1 MANKQRILQKFIEND
16 HEKVDRLIEI
26 YFKYTEKVN
35 QIQEVIKNEKIQ
47 NINLNKNIKNWKD
60 SDNDEDEK
68 ETDYYLQRLDEGLF
82 TLQLTTLIILDISV
96 NGESTVTIFVKKL
109 NFILYYLL
117 FEK

>member
-47 NINLNKNIKNWKD
+47 NINLNKNIKN
-60 SDNDEDEK
+60 
-68 ETDYYLQRLDEGLF
+68 
-82 TLQLTTLIILDISV
+82 
-96 NGESTVTIFVKKL
+96 
-109 NFILYYLL
+109 
-117 FEK
+117 